1 MKSVAIFGTGSALK
15 DFLSILPEGVSVA
28 GLGDNDASRH
38 GQSIEGHLIYSAAN
52 FARLDCTRFV
62 IAARAVDPIR
72 TQLEG
77 LGVPAEKIS
86 AYYPSYSQSLGEVI
100 NRDIE
105 ALNGDLGLRLPA
117 AGLATIYL
125 WPDDSPG
132 SSDIATDFVR
142 RQSFRLAAER
152 IERLGVVGNVA
163 ELGVYQG
170 EQAAFL
176 NRIFPERNLHLFDTF
191 QGFSAKDLGAE
202 KQGGYSVA
210 VTSDFQNTSVELV
223 LSKMENREK
232 VIVHPGFF
240 PGTAKYVEDTFVF
253 VSINVDLHDPT
264 LAGLEYFYPR
274 LAKGGFIFV
283 HDYNNRRYM
292 GVRKAVD
299 AFLAR
304 IDAAAIPLPDFAG
317 SIVLVK

>member
-38 GQSIEGHLIYSAAN
+38 GQSIQGHLIHSAAN

-86 AYYPSYSQSLGEVI
+86 AYYPSYSQSLGEAI
-100 NRDIE
+100 NRDIA
-105 ALNGDLGLRLPA
+105 ALNGDLGLGLPA
-117 AGLATIYL
+117 TGLATMYL

-152 IERLGVVGNVA
+152 IERLGVAGNVA

-170 EQAAFL
+170 EQAALL
-176 NRIFPERNLHLFDTF
+176 NRIFPQRTLHLFDTF
-191 QGFSAKDLGAE
+191 EGFSAKDLGAE
-202 KQGGYSVA
+202 KQGGYSAA
-210 VTSDFQNTSVELV
+210 VTGDFQNTSVELV
-223 LSKMENREK
+223 LSKMENRENI
-232 VIVHPGFF
+232 IVYPGFF
-240 PGTAKYVEDTFVF
+240 PGTAKSVEDTFAF
-253 VSINVDLHDPT
+253 VSIDVDLHDPT
-264 LAGLEYFYPR
+264 LAGLDYFYPR

-292 GVRKAVD
+292 GVRQAVD

-304 IDAAAIPLPDFAG
+304 CDAAAVPLPDFAG
-317 SIVLVK
+317 SIVVVK